1 MLCFYSASESFRY
14 FGYMT
19 LQCLLLVFLL
29 HSSYVFLTLC
39 LLQIL
44 WWELITSILVSLMED
59 TLLDMKCVPAF
70 LWGVLKSCAWMGD
83 GFSVPLG
90 EVLVETP
97 RVWDERCAGV
107 PVPTLHDGLFMTSW
121 KLFRNP
127 SFIYCSLLVR
137 GGLGNG
143 AGLENPWSV

>member
-14 FGYMT
+14 FGYTT

-29 HSSYVFLTLC
+29 HSPYVFLTFC

-44 WWELITSILVSLMED
+44 WWKLITSILVSLIED
-59 TLLDMKCVPAF
+59 TLLDMKRVPAF
-70 LWGVLKSCAWMGD
+70 LWGGFKSCAWMGD

-90 EVLVETP
+90 EVSGDTLGARWEMC
-97 RVWDERCAGV
+97 RCASSHPARWFIHDIMETV
-107 PVPTLHDGLFMTSW
+107 PKP
-121 KLFRNP
+121 
-127 SFIYCSLLVR
+127 FIHVLLSVVR

-143 AGLENPWSV
+143 AGLDNP